1 MNNIVDMNTGKKEN
15 KTDNQ
20 ATEEAGNTE
29 KVKDELHDQPNENT
43 EEAEQVE
50 SAEATAQDPLTELQ
64 EKCDM
69 LNDKYLRLYSEFE
82 NYRRRTAKEKLDMM
96 KNASG
101 DLLKEFLP
109 VVDDF
114 DRAMAS
120 NETDDNI
127 DNVKEGFKIIRNKLM
142 RIMESKGV
150 KPMDAMEKPF
160 DTEYHEAITN
170 IPAPE
175 ESLKGKVVD
184 VAEKGY
190 FYHDSVLRYAKVVVG
205 Q

>member
-1 MNNIVDMNTGKKEN
+1 MNTDKKEN

-20 ATEEAGNTE
+20 ATEEANNTE
-29 KVKDELHDQPNENT
+29 NVQEELHGQTDENT
-43 EEAEQVE
+43 EAAEQGK
-50 SAEATAQDPLTELQ
+50 STEATEQDPLTELQ

-120 NETDDNI
+120 NETDENI
-127 DNVKEGFKIIRNKLM
+127 DNVKEGFKLIHNKLM

-150 KPMDAMEKPF
+150 KPMRF
-160 DTEYHEAITN
+160 
-170 IPAPE
+170 
-175 ESLKGKVVD
+175 S
-184 VAEKGY
+184 
-190 FYHDSVLRYAKVVVG
+190 
-205 Q
+205 

>member
-1 MNNIVDMNTGKKEN
+1 MNTNADMMTDKAKEN
-15 KTDNQ
+15 KENQSVEEEFSTDEAQ
-20 ATEEAGNTE
+20 RTDAEAEGTIPESGAEEEASTP
-29 KVKDELHDQPNENT
+29 D
-43 EEAEQVE
+43 A
-50 SAEATAQDPLTELQ
+50 LTELQ
-64 EKCDM
+64 EKYDT
-69 LNDKYLRLYSEFE
+69 LNDKYLRLYSEFD

-96 KNASG
+96 KNAG
-101 DLLKEFLP
+101 ADLLKAFLP
-109 VVDDF
+109 VIDDF

-120 NETDDNI
+120 NETDEDLN
-127 DNVKEGFKIIRNKLM
+127 NVKEGFKLIHHKLM
-142 RIMESKGV
+142 RTMEAQGV

-170 IPAPE
+170 IPAPD

-190 FYHDSVLRYAKVVVG
+190 FYRDDVLRYAKVVVG

>member
-1 MNNIVDMNTGKKEN
+1 MKTGKKEN

-20 ATEEAGNTE
+20 AAEEVNNTE
-29 KVKDELHDQPNENT
+29 KVQDELHSQPDENQ

-50 SAEATAQDPLTELQ
+50 STEATAQDPLTELQ

-120 NETDDNI
+120 NETDENI
-127 DNVKEGFKIIRNKLM
+127 DNVKEGFKLIHNKLM

-170 IPAPE
+170 IPAPD

-190 FYHDSVLRYAKVVVG
+190 FYHDGVLRYAKVVVG